1 MANTVKT
8 TTPHACVIVWNYRDR
23 LGTED
28 TQEAQINAVE
38 EIIIS
43 TASLMSI
50 STAKSKGE
58 PVGKF
63 QLMLAP
69 TKNWVSTLTAGSWCC
84 IMMSQKP
91 IQKSDISKANAEK
104 VKFIGKIESVR
115 LTAVPDPET
124 GARQTGYR
132 VVGVDWGHIFE
143 NNVYIDPFIEKDNN
157 SVGAA
162 TYIDLFN
169 KTVSAEGRPEIR
181 TTTENMT
188 EILSIIGQPLSK
200 GFQDAGQA
208 INRVAKA
215 DFAFAMPTKM
225 REFFGFV
232 KRDGST
238 VRKDNIVEAI
248 QMYTGKLDKYDT
260 YKDIKESSGFI
271 DPASFKGVNTLWQL
285 LIDNSNPVLNEMF
298 CDIRWSPSGKPTL
311 ALYNRIKPFSFRGNT
326 LTDTRLAK
334 ALQKET
340 FGSDKSKAQVI
351 QEITAE
357 VKNIISKLQFVR
369 IHEIPLE
376 EVIDIEAGT
385 NWRDKFNFIEIKPS
399 WQDYS
404 VLSSWIKTVAQTA
417 DPAAFK
423 REGFRPLIMS
433 TKQFPSKGAK
443 KDFKNSNTLALNVD
457 LLAGWKH
464 ILREWYFDTHRLLN
478 GTINIIGQ
486 NNYIQVGDNIKIK
499 QDVLGL
505 THNMNRGT
513 PLAKDGYLMAHVES
527 VTHTFRVDPNG
538 ARNWVT
544 TITFVRGI
552 MTAVNGMLLAE
563 GKIDGKATDLNASQ
577 DRNTVNVIG
586 TSTETDPDAQKLRGR

>member
-1 MANTVKT
+1 MANKVKT
-8 TTPHACVIVWNYRDR
+8 TTPHAAVIVWNYRDR

-43 TASLMSI
+43 TASLISI

-63 QLMLAP
+63 QFMLAP
-69 TKNWVSTLTAGSWCC
+69 TRNWVSTLTAGSWCC

-91 IQKSDISKANAEK
+91 IQKVDLSTASADK

-115 LTAVPDPET
+115 LSAVADPET

-169 KTVSAEGRPEIR
+169 KVIGVDNRAEILS
-181 TTTENMT
+181 TTENLTGIM
-188 EILSIIGQPLSK
+188 SIIGQPLSK
-200 GFQDAGQA
+200 GFTETGQA
-208 INRVAKA
+208 INRVAKI

-225 REFFGFV
+225 REFFGFY
-232 KRDGST
+232 KQGKKST
-238 VRKDNIVEAI
+238 KDNVVEAI
-248 QMYTGKLDKYDT
+248 QLYTGKFDKYDS
-260 YKDIKESSGFI
+260 YKDVKESSGFI

-285 LIDNSNPVLNEMF
+285 LIDNSNPVLNEMY
-298 CDIRWSPSGKPTL
+298 CDIRWGSNGRPTL
-311 ALYNRIKPFSFRGNT
+311 ALYNRIKPFSFRGDS
-326 LTDTRLAK
+326 LTDDRLAK

-340 FGSDKSKAQVI
+340 FGADRPKKEVI
-351 QEITAE
+351 QEITSE
-357 VKNIISKLQFVR
+357 VKNILSKFQYNR
-369 IHEIPLE
+369 TYEIPLE

-399 WQDYS
+399 WQVFD
-404 VLSSWIKTVAQTA
+404 VLSSWAKTVAQTA
-417 DPAAFK
+417 DVKAFS

-433 TKQFPSKGAK
+433 TKQFPTSGAK
-443 KDFKNSNTLALNVD
+443 KDFKTPNSLWININ

-464 ILREWYFDTHRLLN
+464 LLREWFFDTHRLLN
-478 GTINIIGQ
+478 GTLNIIGQ

-513 PLAKDGYLMAHVES
+513 PLAKDGYLLAHVES
-527 VTHTFRVDPNG
+527 ITHTFRVDTNG
-538 ARNWVT
+538 ARSFVT
-544 TITFVRGI
+544 TINFVRGI
-552 MTAVNGMLLAE
+552 MVSNNGKLLAE
-563 GKIDGKATDLNASQ
+563 GKLDSKSTDLNPTQ

-586 TSTETDPDAQKLRGR
+586 TSSTTDPDPQKLRGR